1 MTIVLPF
8 ALNAGLGMG
17 LLALLGLSGLGMG
30 LRLLWRFEGKAL
42 PTIDQT
48 LIGMALGLG
57 VAAYG
62 VLGLGLVG
70 MLTPVAILT
79 WLGVLA
85 ALGLP
90 TGGRFLA
97 RAWLAWRRA
106 WADEWAGLAQDRL
119 RWVPVLLGLNGLLAF
134 LTALT
139 PPWDY
144 DGLMYH
150 LEGPRQFLA
159 AGRLILLP
167 EVWQANGP
175 SNGEMLFLFGLSL
188 GSDLFPK
195 LVHGLF
201 GALWVLVALR
211 LGRWWG
217 GPRVGW
223 LAAAVLGSMPYLP
236 LLAGWAYIDLIWF
249 TWEGLAFYLLAR
261 WGQSPVRPTGW
272 VSLSGVL
279 LGLALGAKYT
289 ALAAL
294 PAAGALLLVLA
305 WGEGWRAWLR
315 LGLCLILPALGLVA
329 PWYLKNLTLG
339 GNPFYP
345 LFWGGVGYPRE
356 RWEILATYL
365 YDFGLERTPLNLLRL
380 PVALYLQ
387 RERFATFMGTADVP
401 PLLLPLAL
409 LAPLKRRWGR
419 REAVLLGVVLL
430 RGLAWTVGTQQT
442 RFLYPVF
449 LGLSPLAAEGLEVL
463 LERGRRLGRV
473 MTVGLVA
480 GGLAA
485 TLAIQVTMLG
495 RILQPWQLWLG
506 QESVSSWL
514 VRPWP
519 DFALQRTMREALP
532 EGAKVVLL
540 WEGRGY
546 YCAPRCLADTDH
558 TRGVRLA
565 EAAGGDAVA
574 LAHALTAQGVT
585 HVLLDRE
592 SALFS
597 LYHDPSGRQRRAL
610 AFWEQ
615 MFLPRCAAVVQVGEW
630 ARLYRLTDCE
640 GVGR

>member
-1 MTIVLPF
+1 MMTPLPF
-8 ALNAGLGMG
+8 WPNAVLGMG
-17 LLALLGLSGLGMG
+17 LLALLGLSSLGVG
-30 LRLLWRFEGKAL
+30 LRLLRWFQGAVL
-42 PTIDQT
+42 PLTDQA
-48 LIGMALGLG
+48 LIGLALGLG
-57 VAAYG
+57 AAAYG

-70 MLTPVAILT
+70 ILTPVAILT
-79 WLGVLA
+79 WLGVLGI
-85 ALGLP
+85 LGLP
-90 TGGRFLA
+90 AGGRFLA
-97 RAWLAWRRA
+97 QMLPLWRRA
-106 WADEWAGLAQDRL
+106 WADEWAAPSL
-119 RWVPVLLGLNGLLAF
+119 RPVRGIPLLLGLVGLLAF

-217 GPRVGW
+217 GPRTGW

-261 WGQSPVRPTGW
+261 WGQSDARPAGW

-289 ALAAL
+289 AVVAL
-294 PAAGALLLVLA
+294 PTAGVLWLLQSR
-305 WGEGWRAWLR
+305 RADRRRWLGLGLR
-315 LGLCLILPALGLVA
+315 LTLPALGLAA
-329 PWYLKNLTLG
+329 PWYLKNLVLG

-345 LFWGGVGYPRE
+345 LFWGGVGYPRQ
-356 RWEILATYL
+356 RWEVLATYL
-365 YDFGLERTPLNLLRL
+365 YGFGLPLTPRNLLRL
-380 PVALYLQ
+380 PLALYLE
-387 RERFATFMGTADVP
+387 REHFTSFTGAVDLP
-401 PLLLPLAL
+401 PLLLPLAV
-409 LAPLKRRWGR
+409 LAPLRRRWVR
-419 REAVLLGVVLL
+419 REVVWLGVILL
-430 RGLAWTVGTQQT
+430 RALAWALGTQQT

-473 MTVGLVA
+473 MAVGLVA

-485 TLAIQVTMLG
+485 TLAIQVTTLG
-495 RILQPWQLWLG
+495 RILQPWRLWLG

-519 DFALQRTMREALP
+519 DFALQMTVREVLP

-546 YCAPRCLADTDH
+546 YCAPRCLADADH

-565 EAAGGDAVA
+565 EAAGGDAAA

-585 HVLLDRE
+585 YLLLDRE

-597 LYHDPSGRQRRAL
+597 LYHDPSGRQRQAL

-615 MFLPRCAAVVQVGEW
+615 VFLPRCAAVVQVGEW
-630 ARLYRLTDCE
+630 ARLYRLTACAGE
-640 GVGR
+640 